1 MHQNRIQRRIR
12 AAVFTLSLASLLG
25 AAFAEDGPKGGQPNI
40 MAPVL
45 ASNQYQ
51 QTNLVSNL
59 PGKAAVT
66 DPNLVNAWGLSRSS
80 TSPWWVSDNGMGV
93 STLYGAAGNIVPLV
107 VKIPPSDPNVSST
120 GTPTGTVFN
129 GSTEFEIVTGLP
141 AVFMFVSE
149 DGVISGWNP
158 KVKPTDAVILVNQK
172 SKSVF
177 KGMTIATIN
186 GAVRGTHNY
195 LYVADFRQGR
205 VEIFDSHFQRT
216 MALESNFAQAV
227 PPGYAPFN
235 VQNIGG
241 NIYVAY
247 AKQDA
252 EKTDEVAGAG
262 FGFVNVYSPTGQLL
276 LKLERGSWFNA
287 PWGLTQAPSD
297 FGPYSHNILVGNFGS
312 GQIAA
317 FDPVTGKFQDFLR
330 DAKSTPIWIDG
341 LWALS
346 FGSDALATGGPATT
360 LFFSAGPDDEK
371 NGLFGSLTAL
381 KNPQG
386 NGQ

>member
-12 AAVFTLSLASLLG
+12 ATIFTLSLVSLLG
-25 AAFAEDGPKGGQPNI
+25 AALAEDSSKTAQPNA

-93 STLYGAAGNIVPLV
+93 ATLYGAAGNIVPLV
-107 VKIPPSDPNVSST
+107 VKIPPSDPNVSSA

-216 MALESNFAQAV
+216 MVLENNFAQNIPA
-227 PPGYAPFN
+227 GFAPFN

-241 NIYVAY
+241 NIYVTY

-252 EKTDEVAGAG
+252 QKHDEVPGAG
-262 FGFVNVYSPTGQLL
+262 IGFVNVYSPTGQLL
-276 LKLERGSWFNA
+276 MKLERGSWFNA
-287 PWGLTQAPSD
+287 PWGITQAPTD
-297 FGPYSHNILVGNFGS
+297 FGPFSHNILVGNFGS

-330 DAKSTPIWIDG
+330 DAKSTPIFIDG

-360 LFFSAGPDDEK
+360 LFFSAGPDAEA

-386 NGQ
+386 SAQ